1 MMKKIITAAALL
13 LAMQG
18 LAYAAGTLTGG
29 PLSSTGISFTPSNNV
44 KVFYFSDGQNYTINS
59 KHDAGDRKYS
69 TSNKTSNIWW
79 IGATSGTALTASDVP
94 TTVAGETDAGYVG
107 LTGWSAQ

>member
-1 MMKKIITAAALL
+1 MMKKICAAAALL

-18 LAYAAGTLTGG
+18 LAYATLSGG

-44 KVFYFSDGQNYTINS
+44 KVFYFSDGQNYTINA

-79 IGATSGTALTASDVP
+79 IADTAGTALTASGVP
-94 TTVAGETDAGYVG
+94 TTVTGETDAEYVA

>member
-1 MMKKIITAAALL
+1 MMKKILAAAALL

-18 LAYAAGTLTGG
+18 LAYATMSGG
-29 PLSSTGISFTPSNNV
+29 ALSSTGISFTPSNNV

-79 IGATSGTALTASDVP
+79 ISATAGTALTASDTP
-94 TTVAGETDAGYVG
+94 TTVTGETDAGYVAA
-107 LTGWSAQ
+107 TGWSAQ